1 VAVPSKDDSDSRFK
15 GRTFADLRKEIDACR
30 ACPLWE
36 RATQGV
42 PGEGGPNARVMF
54 VGEQPGDQE
63 DKTGKPFVGPA
74 GRMLDEALAK
84 AGVDRVDAYV
94 TNTVKHFSWIPRGK
108 RRIHKTPLQSEIAA
122 CFDWLEAEIRLLRP
136 HVIVCLGATAAK
148 TLLGRDFRVSTQRGK
163 LMEGELAPFLLAT
176 IHPSAIL
183 RITDD
188 AERDQAFDDF
198 VADLAQ
204 IRKAL
209 ERERR

>member
-1 VAVPSKDDSDSRFK
+1 MPGKDDSDSRFK

-42 PGEGGPNARVMF
+42 PGEGDPRARVMF

-63 DKTGKPFVGPA
+63 DRTGKPFVGPA

-84 AGVDRVDAYV
+84 AGVDRADAYV

-122 CFDWLEAEIRLLRP
+122 CFDWLEAEVRMLRP

-148 TLLGRDFRVSTQRGK
+148 TLLGRNFRVSVDRGK
-163 LMEGELAPFLLAT
+163 LIEGELAPLMLAT

-183 RITDD
+183 RITDA
-188 AERDQAFDDF
+188 AERDKAFDDF

-209 ERERR
+209 KRERR